1 MPPEFVVDYEL
12 MQKRFHSL
20 LEKIKHLENS
30 ISGSTLVSLNMSN
43 HSVQAKLSKNNIIKL
58 EDNYFVEKQINEKTE
73 ISPKTIGEQK
83 KDLTDINNI
92 KFTKQNQS
100 RTISPINRK
109 NTKQTLKEGLLSEK
123 YFQDQDISSGNDFK
137 NNFPSKFKYTIF
149 LILILLLGL
158 IFLIP

>member
-43 HSVQAKLSKNNIIKL
+43 HSVQGKLSKNNIIKL
-58 EDNYFVEKQINEKTE
+58 EDNYFVEKQNNEKTE
-73 ISPKTIGEQK
+73 ISPKMIGEQE
-83 KDLTDINNI
+83 KDLTDINI

-100 RTISPINRK
+100 RIISPINRK

-123 YFQDQDISSGNDFK
+123 YFQDQDISSQNDFK
-137 NNFPSKFKYTIF
+137 NIFPSKFKYTIF